1 MATALEPLPATAA
14 DLFALAEEA
23 RFHELV
29 DGDLVQKGAPTGEH
43 GNAQGRLLHL
53 VGGPYHRRPSDRW
66 PGGWWIL
73 VEVEVQLDERNVLRP
88 DVVGWRR
95 ERIPECPKG
104 TPVAIR
110 PDWVCEI
117 LSTRRSNDLIRK
129 KRIYH
134 RHVVPHYSIVDPE
147 EESLSVNRYSP
158 DGYIEVLT
166 ALRGERVRAEP
177 FAAIELAVG
186 VLFGDEPED

>member
-14 DLFALAEEA
+14 DLFALPEEA

-43 GNAQGRLLHL
+43 GNAQGGL
-53 VGGPYHRRPSDRW
+53 VGSLRGPYHRRPSDRW

-95 ERIPECPKG
+95 ERVPECPKG

-134 RHVVPHYSIVDPE
+134 RHAVPHYWIVDPE